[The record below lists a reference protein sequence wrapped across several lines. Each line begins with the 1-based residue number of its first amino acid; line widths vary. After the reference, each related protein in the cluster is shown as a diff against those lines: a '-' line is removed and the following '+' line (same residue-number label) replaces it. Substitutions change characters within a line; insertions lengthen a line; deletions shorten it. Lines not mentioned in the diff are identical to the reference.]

1 MITLLLIITVIILLC
16 FVDLYIRP
24 YTIDD
29 TFDDHD
35 IELILNKAK
44 NTLKKSQTVGSGD
57 KLNETVRRSK
67 STFLNKDRDTDRLT
81 SKIAHM
87 VGMQDRTC
95 EQIQVVRYDPGDY
108 YKPHQD
114 TCCFE
119 SCRGKSDVDKRIKT
133 VIVYLNDDFQGGET
147 CFPNLDTC
155 IEPKRGRALVFNT
168 YDMLNRCTRKS
179 LHEGRPIR
187 DGTKYICTF
196 WFR

>member
-1 MITLLLIITVIILLC
+1 MC
-16 FVDLYIRP
+16 FVDLYRRP

-29 TFDDHD
+29 IFDHRE
-35 IELILNKAK
+35 INLILNKSK
-44 NTLKKSQTVGSGD
+44 NMLKKSHTVGSD
-57 KLNETVRRSK
+57 NPTVRKSK
-67 STFLNKDRDTDRLT
+67 STFLAIDTDTDRLT

-87 VGMQDRTC
+87 VGLQDRIC
-95 EQIQVVRYDPGDY
+95 ELVQVVRYDPGDY

-119 SCRGKSDVDKRIKT
+119 TCRGKSDVDKRIKT

-147 CFPNLDTC
+147 CFPNLDMC

-168 YDMLNRCTRKS
+168 YDMLNRCTRKA
-179 LHEGRPIR
+179 LHEGRPVR

>member
-1 MITLLLIITVIILLC
+1 MC
-16 FVDLYIRP
+16 FLDLYRPP

-29 TFDDHD
+29 VFDDYE
-35 IELILNKAK
+35 INMILDKSK
-44 NTLKKSQTVGSGD
+44 DKLKKSQTVGSEQPSVRKSESVFLPRD
-57 KLNETVRRSK
+57 K
-67 STFLNKDRDTDRLT
+67 DTAELT
-81 SKIAHM
+81 SKIARL
-87 VGMQDRTC
+87 VGVEDRTC
-95 EQIQVVRYDPGDY
+95 ELIQVVKYRPGDY

-119 SCRGKSDVDKRIKT
+119 TCRGKSDVDKRTKT

-147 CFPNLDTC
+147 CFPNIDTC
-155 IEPKRGRALVFNT
+155 IEPKRGRALVFDT

-187 DGTKYICTF
+187 DGIKYICTF